1 MDHPYLL
8 IVHPDKSARALLRGM
23 LDGMNY
29 RIAEASGYRV
39 GVGMLGRDPD
49 ALILA
54 GAYAGDPEARE
65 FLASVQRQRPPV
77 PLILLLS
84 GDAPDLANQ
93 ALRFGAASVLK
104 FPLPTTQVRAAVV
117 HALNQFFTPSQRV
130 GCAVACSPSRPD
142 PRPVEAAMVGEDPA
156 LRQALGLARAVAPA
170 RNPVLIV
177 GDPGTGKSLL
187 ARIIHELSPRRNGP
201 FVEVCCK
208 GVTDA
213 ALEEE
218 FFGGWLGSSD
228 VERSGKLALS
238 HGGTLVLDEVNSLSP
253 ALQLKLHMVLHD
265 GRIETLS
272 TTRVVRVDVRLIL
285 TSGTQGVTEAM
296 LGRFWQHVYGRN
308 STATLRL
315 PPLHERGTDVI
326 RLAEHFAARAAGDRE
341 RGAIGFAPDAVA
353 ALARYHWPGNVAELR
368 SAIGKAVSRCQ
379 GIRIEP
385 AHLGLSAG
393 EGLDAA
399 RAPRSRRR
407 TPVAGRRRVQP
418 LRDAL
423 AEPEKWL
430 ILRALQICDWN
441 RQETADALV
450 INRATLEKKMKKY
463 GLFGGNC
470 HVLQECAD
478 EGIDP

>member
-1 MDHPYLL
+1 MEHPYLL

-54 GAYAGDPEARE
+54 GAHAGDPEASE
-65 FLASVQRQRPPV
+65 FLTSVKRQQPQV
-77 PLILLLS
+77 PMILLLS
-84 GDAPDLANQ
+84 GEAPDLANQ

-117 HALNQFFTPSQRV
+117 HALSRAVLGNQRRSAAMQP
-130 GCAVACSPSRPD
+130 GPPRPG
-142 PRPVEAAMVGEDPA
+142 PRPVEAALVGEDPA
-156 LRQALGLARAVAPA
+156 MRQTLALARAVAPTP
-170 RNPVLIV
+170 NPVLIV
-177 GDPGTGKSLL
+177 GEPGTGKSLL
-187 ARIIHELSPRRNGP
+187 ARVIHELSPLRNGP

-208 GVTDA
+208 GRSDA

-218 FFGGWLGSSD
+218 LFGRWCDGSGED
-228 VERSGKLALS
+228 RMGKLPRA

-253 ALQLKLHMVLHD
+253 ALQLKLHMALHD
-265 GRIETLS
+265 GRIETVS
-272 TTRVVRVDVRLIL
+272 TTRVVRVDVRVIL
-285 TSGTQGVTEAM
+285 TSGSAGVAESM
-296 LGRFWQHVYGRN
+296 LGRFWQHVYGQN

-315 PPLHERGTDVI
+315 PQLHDRGTDVI
-326 RLAEHFAARAAGDRE
+326 RLAEHFAARSACELG
-341 RGAIGFAPDAVA
+341 RGAMGFAPDSLA
-353 ALARYHWPGNVAELR
+353 ALARHAWPGNVSELR
-368 SAIGKAVSRCQ
+368 TTIRKAVSQCH
-379 GIRIEP
+379 GSRIEP
-385 AHLGLSAG
+385 VDLGLLAEVLANGTAS
-393 EGLDAA
+393 
-399 RAPRSRRR
+399 RSRRE
-407 TPVAGRRRVQP
+407 AAALARRRVEP

-430 ILRALQICDWN
+430 ILHALQICGWN

-463 GLFGGNC
+463 GLFAGSSR
-470 HVLQECAD
+470 VLHECEEGAD
-478 EGIDP
+478 N

>member
-8 IVHPDKSARALLRGM
+8 IVHPDKSSRALLRAM

-29 RIAEASGYRV
+29 RIAEAPGYRV

-54 GAYAGDPEARE
+54 GAHAGDPEAQE
-65 FLASVQRQRPPV
+65 FLSSVNRQQPHV

-84 GDAPDLANQ
+84 GEAPDLAHQ
-93 ALRFGAASVLK
+93 ALRFGASSVLK

-117 HALNQFFTPSQRV
+117 HALSRAIASKPAT
-130 GCAVACSPSRPD
+130 GCAGPCAAPKPS
-142 PRPVEAAMVGEDPA
+142 PRPVEAAMIGEDPA
-156 LRQALGLARAVAPA
+156 LRQALALGRAVAPT

-201 FVEVCCK
+201 FVEVSCS
-208 GVTDA
+208 GRRDA

-218 FFGGWLGSSD
+218 LFGGWSEGIGG
-228 VERSGKLALS
+228 ERSGKVVRA

-265 GRIETLS
+265 GRIETLT

-285 TSGTQGVTEAM
+285 TNSVAGAGEPM
-296 LGRFWQHVYGRN
+296 LGRFWQHVYGQN
-308 STATLRL
+308 STAMLRL
-315 PPLHERGTDVI
+315 PPLHDRGTDVI
-326 RLAEHFAARAAGDRE
+326 RLAEHFAARSAFEAG
-341 RGAIGFAPDAVA
+341 RGTIGFAPDSLA
-353 ALARYHWPGNVAELR
+353 ALARYSWPGNVAELR
-368 SAIGKAVSRCQ
+368 TAVTKAVAHCP
-379 GIRIEP
+379 GPRIEP
-385 AHLGLSAG
+385 VHLGLSAG
-393 EGLDAA
+393 EGLATGSTSRLRKIAA
-399 RAPRSRRR
+399 ASLRRR
-407 TPVAGRRRVQP
+407 IEP

-430 ILRALQICDWN
+430 ILRALQLCNWN

-463 GLFGGNC
+463 GLYGGNAR
-470 HVLQECAD
+470 VLGD
-478 EGIDP
+478 DIDALEA